1 MTLAAAFRCP
11 KGGFLLCSDR
21 EWNDGVS
28 KRSVD
33 MIYRIGNFAP
43 CDFFIAGAGPEAIIK
58 KTWAAI
64 HEAVASAASN
74 GQDVL
79 HDHRLIIEAT
89 LRTIHEQCAKTLQDY
104 PMWLLIVVAP
114 RADGMAPFL
123 YLTNADILIP
133 EPYYAAIGSGKTIAD
148 YFSDRLYEY
157 GRLDKDSM
165 KVLATFILR
174 EAGESSA
181 GVGMGAD
188 MMFINEGEKAIH
200 YIFSGSIKEIASGI
214 PSLSDAIWSYWK
226 DHAKLPE
233 RLAG

>member
-1 MTLAAAFRCP
+1 MIPVAKPYLPIQRSPHPKGPRAMTLAAAFRCP

-33 MIYRIGNFAP
+33 KIYRIGNFAP

-148 YFSDRLYEY
+148 YFSGSWRIIGWSRHG
-157 GRLDKDSM
+157 GRYDVHQRGRKGNPLH
-165 KVLATFILR
+165 ILGINQR
-174 EAGESSA
+174 NRIRHSES
-181 GVGMGAD
+181 V
-188 MMFINEGEKAIH
+188 
-200 YIFSGSIKEIASGI
+200 
-214 PSLSDAIWSYWK
+214 
-226 DHAKLPE
+226 
-233 RLAG
+233 